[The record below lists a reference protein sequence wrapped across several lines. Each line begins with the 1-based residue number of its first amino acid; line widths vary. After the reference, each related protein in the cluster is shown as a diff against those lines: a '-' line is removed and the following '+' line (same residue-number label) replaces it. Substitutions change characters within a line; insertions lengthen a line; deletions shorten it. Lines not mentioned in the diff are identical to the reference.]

1 MAIITG
7 GRRRVS
13 VEDRQLVQ
21 VPADQVVP
29 GDVVRDLGRF
39 RRVVG
44 VEPSVMEL
52 SLVWLFD
59 PTDGLVDRLRVS
71 SLVSVSVW
79 RVRDVD

>member
-21 VPADQVVP
+21 LPADEVVP
-29 GDVVRDLGRF
+29 GDVVRDLGIY

-44 VEPSVMEL
+44 VEPSVVEL

-59 PTDGLVDRLRVS
+59 PADGLADRLRVS

-79 RVRDVD
+79 RVRSAV